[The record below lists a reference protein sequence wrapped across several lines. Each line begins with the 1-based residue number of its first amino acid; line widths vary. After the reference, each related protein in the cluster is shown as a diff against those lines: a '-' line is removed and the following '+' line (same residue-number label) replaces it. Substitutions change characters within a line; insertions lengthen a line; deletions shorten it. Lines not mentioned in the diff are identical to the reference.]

1 MVFLG
6 ENYRCQAYITASA
19 GKVISHN
26 QERFAKEIIPLRPAG
41 KPVDIRAFAE
51 PYEENETIAQMIRH
65 MHEDRQIPY
74 GEIAVLFRTNTQA
87 RMLLEKLSQYNIPF
101 RMQGTPPILYR
112 HWIARDIF
120 SYIRIAQGSRERKDY
135 LQILN
140 RPNRYISRDMIDSA
154 SLARPGTGPQ
164 FSLGLLR
171 RNYEGKRWMQERL
184 DHLELHAAAQ
194 DEHRNNIDAQLQQTA
209 GQTNDLQRRM
219 EWAEEGMREA
229 GLLLP
234 SELQLF
240 NKKSYSQAGE
250 DAILMYIFVMLGVP
264 LSQCNYLDLGANHP
278 CDMSNTWFFYQ
289 QGATGILVDA
299 NPKLAEELRRA
310 RPKDQVINACVGP
323 VSGEALDFHV
333 LSADGLSAPGD
344 VSDLLALTISIQA
357 VIAAILLRIV
367 FAGAILHL
375 I

>member
-1 MVFLG
+1 MSDIVKKGFFRRCL
-6 ENYRCQAYITASA
+6 YRATGAYLLEQHIQMLEQQVKTQQMQLAQMEKEREEREAQDAQQQQFNTAS
-19 GKVISHN
+19 
-26 QERFAKEIIPLRPAG
+26 
-41 KPVDIRAFAE
+41 
-51 PYEENETIAQMIRH
+51 
-65 MHEDRQIPY
+65 
-74 GEIAVLFRTNTQA
+74 
-87 RMLLEKLSQYNIPF
+87 
-101 RMQGTPPILYR
+101 
-112 HWIARDIF
+112 
-120 SYIRIAQGSRERKDY
+120 
-135 LQILN
+135 
-140 RPNRYISRDMIDSA
+140 
-154 SLARPGTGPQ
+154 
-164 FSLGLLR
+164 
-171 RNYEGKRWMQERL
+171 QERL

-219 EWAEEGMREA
+219 EWAEDGMREA

-323 VSGEALDFHV
+323 VSGETLDFHV

-344 VSDLLALTISIQA
+344 VSEVLRANPAVRVLETIPMQTVAVNDLMEQLGGAPKILNLDIEGMEMEILRSIDFAKYRPTTMIIEMIPYSKQKNPE
-357 VIAAILLRIV
+357 ILRFMQEKGYVEYAFTGINSIFLDKQFYEKITGV
-367 FAGAILHL
+367 SLEG
-375 I
+375 

>member
-1 MVFLG
+1 MSDIVKKGFFRRCLYRATGAYLLEQHIQMLEQQVKTQQMQLAQMEKEG
-6 ENYRCQAYITASA
+6 EERKAQDAQQQQFNTAS
-19 GKVISHN
+19 
-26 QERFAKEIIPLRPAG
+26 
-41 KPVDIRAFAE
+41 
-51 PYEENETIAQMIRH
+51 
-65 MHEDRQIPY
+65 
-74 GEIAVLFRTNTQA
+74 
-87 RMLLEKLSQYNIPF
+87 
-101 RMQGTPPILYR
+101 
-112 HWIARDIF
+112 
-120 SYIRIAQGSRERKDY
+120 
-135 LQILN
+135 
-140 RPNRYISRDMIDSA
+140 
-154 SLARPGTGPQ
+154 
-164 FSLGLLR
+164 
-171 RNYEGKRWMQERL
+171 QERL

-219 EWAEEGMREA
+219 EWAEDGMREA

-310 RPKDQVINACVGP
+310 RPKDRSSTP
-323 VSGEALDFHV
+323 VSVRFPAKRWTSMCSVPTGFRLREMFPRCSVPIRQCGCWKLFPCRPWR
-333 LSADGLSAPGD
+333 STTSWN
-344 VSDLLALTISIQA
+344 SWA
-357 VIAAILLRIV
+357 VPRRS
-367 FAGAILHL
+367 
-375 I
+375 